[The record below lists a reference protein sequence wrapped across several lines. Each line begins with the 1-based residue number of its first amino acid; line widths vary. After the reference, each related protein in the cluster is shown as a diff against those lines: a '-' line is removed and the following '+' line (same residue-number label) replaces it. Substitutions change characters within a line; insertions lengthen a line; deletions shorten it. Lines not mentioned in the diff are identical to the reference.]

1 MNVGG
6 GIIAALAALLL
17 PLSPAAAGAWPKA
30 AGETLVIL
38 KYERAEADE
47 DYDADG
53 DTIGRLLD
61 RVEENATLY
70 LEHGLTDRLTLQ
82 AKAGFTKGKDGLVD
96 YEGRGPIE
104 LGLRANLWRDEAA
117 AVSLYAGATFA
128 GEGLNAQYAPPGAG
142 DVDFEARLLAGR
154 SGRLGAVG
162 VFGEVQAGGVVR
174 QGLPDEARLDA
185 TLGLSPPG
193 GWLLLAQ
200 SYYGRAFAD
209 GADPRWLKLEGSV
222 VKRFGKVG
230 LQAGWRE
237 TVAGRQVPRD
247 GGPVVGLWL
256 DF

>member
-17 PLSPAAAGAWPKA
+17 PLSPAVAGAWPKA
-30 AGETLVIL
+30 AGETQVIV

-47 DYDADG
+47 NFDADG
-53 DTIGRLLD
+53 DAIGRLLD

-70 LEHGLTDRLTLQ
+70 VERGLTDRLTLQ
-82 AKAGFTKGKDGLVD
+82 AKAGFTKGDDGLSD

-104 LGLRANLWRDEAA
+104 LGLRAGLWRSDAA
-117 AVSLYAGATFA
+117 VVSLYAGATFA

-142 DVDFEARLLAGR
+142 DIDFEGRLLAGR
-154 SGRLGAVG
+154 SGTLGGVP
-162 VFGEVQAGGVVR
+162 VFGEIQAGGVVR
-174 QGLPDEARLDA
+174 QGLPDEARFDA
-185 TLGLSPPG
+185 TFGLQPPG
-193 GWLLLAQ
+193 GWMVLAQ

-209 GADPRWLKLEGSV
+209 GADPQWLKLEGSV
-222 VKRFGKVG
+222 VKRFGAVG

-247 GGPVVGLWL
+247 GGPIVGLWL

>member
-6 GIIAALAALLL
+6 GIIAAVAAFIL
-17 PLSPAAAGAWPKA
+17 PLSPAVAGAWPKA
-30 AGETLVIL
+30 AGETQVIVR
-38 KYERAEADE
+38 YERAEADE
-47 DYDADG
+47 TYDADG
-53 DTIGRLLD
+53 DAIGLLLD

-70 LEHGLTDRLTLQ
+70 IEHGLTDRLTLQ
-82 AKAGFTKGKDGLVD
+82 AKAGFTKGEDSGLD
-96 YEGRGPIE
+96 YDGRGPIE
-104 LGLRANLWRDEAA
+104 LGLRFGLWRDEAA
-117 AVSLYAGATFA
+117 TVALYAGATFA

-154 SGRLGAVG
+154 SGRLGGVP

-185 TLGLSPPG
+185 TLGMEPPG
-193 GWLLLAQ
+193 GWLILAQ

-209 GADPRWLKLEGSV
+209 GDDPQWLKLEGSV
-222 VKRFGKVG
+222 VKRFGQVG
-230 LQAGWRE
+230 LQAGWRQ

-247 GGPVVGLWL
+247 GGPILGLWL